1 LLPINKSKCF
11 RSHFAANARE
21 ISNLGLG
28 NCRPGTRRAAH
39 LSETVPP
46 QAPTQTS
53 LSVGYSFGRAF
64 QGRSALFLSK
74 PDGSYDD
81 FRNMPDYSE
90 PNDLSAHVIRVIAH
104 TQRMPAE
111 SISLD
116 STFEELKIDSL
127 DGINIVFALE
137 NEFGINIPDEGVQD
151 MRSVRGAVE
160 GVRKLIDEQKQTV
173 PPGAA

>member
-1 LLPINKSKCF
+1 
-11 RSHFAANARE
+11 
-21 ISNLGLG
+21 
-28 NCRPGTRRAAH
+28 
-39 LSETVPP
+39 
-46 QAPTQTS
+46 
-53 LSVGYSFGRAF
+53 
-64 QGRSALFLSK
+64 
-74 PDGSYDD
+74 
-81 FRNMPDYSE
+81 MPDYSE
-90 PNDLSAHVIRVIAH
+90 PDDLSAHVIRVIAH

-137 NEFGINIPDEGVQD
+137 NEFNINIPDEGVQD

-160 GVRKLIDEQKQTV
+160 GVRKLIEEQKQAV